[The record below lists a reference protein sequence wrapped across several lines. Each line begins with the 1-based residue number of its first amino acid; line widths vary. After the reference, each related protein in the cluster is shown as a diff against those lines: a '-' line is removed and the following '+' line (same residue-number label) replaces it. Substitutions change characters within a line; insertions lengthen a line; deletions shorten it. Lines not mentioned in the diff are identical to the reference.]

1 MDMVAYWKKIIDNAT
16 HGVEYP
22 FEGEWIS
29 LGKSYPVKGIGGWE
43 TPVIAHEIAQYNLER
58 AKHLIILYLKS
69 CMKEDNGMLAARVI
83 AKSDTLYPSTERG
96 RIYKYSHPPIWNFVA
111 KKIAEKKWDEKFALF
126 CFESG
131 LRNLKWWVENRK
143 DRIGLFWYFDSFPD
157 EKNSPESGYE
167 YSPRWDFTELGPF
180 PCIDL
185 NCQILLY
192 MENLIF
198 FAEKLNRN
206 KEKQQLTIA
215 YHELKKLVLRYFWDE
230 IVGAF
235 CDYDLT
241 GMNAKK
247 TTASFWPL
255 ISGLAS
261 IEDTHRIVSLLEN
274 PKEFAGFKGI
284 PAVSLSEPKFELDL
298 WRGCMW
304 PSETFWICAGLQRYG
319 FNNIAVNIA
328 KKCIEN

>member
-284 PAVSLSEPKFELDL
+284 PAVSL
-298 WRGCMW
+298 
-304 PSETFWICAGLQRYG
+304 
-319 FNNIAVNIA
+319 
-328 KKCIEN
+328 